1 MMDLDYFKRFNE
13 AYGPATGDRMLV
25 AIADELRN
33 GTNRQDLIFRLELEE
48 FVVILER
55 DSKKAI
61 LDVAGNLRRAV
72 GMATCL
78 HDGQPVR
85 VTASAGLAFIRETG
99 FRYAALQQAETAMYL
114 AKITGRDTLVL
125 HDDVRQLAA
134 DHGATLELADLSELA
149 DAAKERFTSM
159 ADRYNKRLLESAERD
174 ANVDGLTQL
183 HNRRYFDK
191 RIAREIELARRN
203 RGPLSLALFDIDDFG
218 NLNKMHG
225 HPTGDAVLRQF
236 GQIAKRNIR
245 TDDWFARYGGE
256 EFCLVTPLGRDDAHH
271 VAERIRVAV
280 ANEPIRTLDGGE
292 IAITVSVGLV
302 QFDSL
307 LDQTSEFLVQRAS
320 RANREAKDRG
330 KNVIVLR

>member
-1 MMDLDYFKRFNE
+1 
-13 AYGPATGDRMLV
+13 
-25 AIADELRN
+25 
-33 GTNRQDLIFRLELEE
+33 
-48 FVVILER
+48 
-55 DSKKAI
+55 
-61 LDVAGNLRRAV
+61 
-72 GMATCL
+72 
-78 HDGQPVR
+78 
-85 VTASAGLAFIRETG
+85 
-99 FRYAALQQAETAMYL
+99 
-114 AKITGRDTLVL
+114 
-125 HDDVRQLAA
+125 
-134 DHGATLELADLSELA
+134 
-149 DAAKERFTSM
+149 
-159 ADRYNKRLLESAERD
+159 
-174 ANVDGLTQL
+174 
-183 HNRRYFDK
+183 
-191 RIAREIELARRN
+191 
-203 RGPLSLALFDIDDFG
+203 
-218 NLNKMHG
+218 MHG